1 MKVSGLIVI
10 LFLLGLTIVVALG
23 VAGVH
28 SQRDNGRLLERVVAD
43 LTDRSR
49 QLEGEVRELQMAN
62 ARLEAAA
69 AVVAPPV
76 TNIPPA
82 KPQAFQARA
91 FVGSEYVGMAW
102 VIPRSQTTVNGS
114 AKRAGNC

>member
-28 SQRDNGRLLERVVAD
+28 SQRDNGRLLERVIAD

-49 QLEGEVRELQMAN
+49 QLEGEVRQLQLAN

-82 KPQAFQARA
+82 RRPAF
-91 FVGSEYVGMAW
+91 
-102 VIPRSQTTVNGS
+102 
-114 AKRAGNC
+114 AGRVS